1 MKVKEVMTKKPE
13 TVHPQ
18 SGLQAAAQLM
28 RKVDIGSLPVV
39 KDGRL
44 QGILTDRDIAVRA
57 VAENRDMATTL
68 VDDVMSRDV
77 VVVEEDQDVAEA
89 ARLMQANQIRRLP
102 VVSHEGRLTG
112 ILSMADLAVDV
123 GDREATG
130 DTLQAVSEPA
140 KPRR

>member
-1 MKVKEVMTKKPE
+1 
-13 TVHPQ
+13 
-18 SGLQAAAQLM
+18 
-28 RKVDIGSLPVV
+28 
-39 KDGRL
+39 
-44 QGILTDRDIAVRA
+44 
-57 VAENRDMATTL
+57 
-68 VDDVMSRDV
+68 
-77 VVVEEDQDVAEA
+77 
-89 ARLMQANQIRRLP
+89 MQANQIRRLP